1 MYYTEKL
8 SYSYSNG
15 TLVIIKSIMKY
26 AKKSQYIQDISDF
39 IEIKLKKTCYK
50 KEVHKLQ
57 NKFLNADEL
66 KSCLHQLKK

>member
-1 MYYTEKL
+1 MLKITIYTGYKRF
-8 SYSYSNG
+8 YRNK
-15 TLVIIKSIMKY
+15 IKKRP
-26 AKKSQYIQDISDF
+26 A
-39 IEIKLKKTCYK
+39 TK